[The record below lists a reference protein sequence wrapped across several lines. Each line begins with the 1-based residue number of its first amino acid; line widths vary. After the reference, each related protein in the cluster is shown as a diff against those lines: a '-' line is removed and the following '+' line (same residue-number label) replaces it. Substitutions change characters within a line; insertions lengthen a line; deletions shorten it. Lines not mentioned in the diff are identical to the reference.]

1 LFNITIV
8 EEKALKKLLPIIS
21 AISFALSVSA
31 PGHAAD
37 EMATAQEKPS
47 LQESNVVTATATVEA
62 VDMEK
67 RTVTLKKED
76 GSTVTLKVDESVKNL
91 PQVEVGDQVTAKY
104 YESVAVQVR
113 EPGAAPL
120 DAGAVQSVATAKP
133 GEKPAGMAVQEVTV
147 TTTIASIN
155 KDNETVT
162 LKGPDGV
169 MKTVKVRDPKNL
181 EKVEVG
187 DEVVITYTEAVAISV
202 EEPEGQ

>member
-1 LFNITIV
+1 M
-8 EEKALKKLLPIIS
+8 
-21 AISFALSVSA
+21 
-31 PGHAAD
+31 AA
-37 EMATAQEKPS
+37 AQEKPS
-47 LQESNVVTATATVEA
+47 LEESNIVTTTATVEA
-62 VDMEK
+62 VDLET
-67 RTVTLKKED
+67 RTVTLEKED
-76 GSTVTLKVDESVKNL
+76 GNTVVLKVDENVKNL
-91 PQVEVGDQVTAKY
+91 PQVEVGDQVIAKY

-113 EPGAAPL
+113 APGAAAL

-147 TTTIASIN
+147 TTTIEAIN

-169 MKTVKVRDPKNL
+169 MKTIKVRDPKNL

-187 DEVVITYTEAVAISV
+187 DEVVITYTEALAISV

>member
-1 LFNITIV
+1 M
-8 EEKALKKLLPIIS
+8 KKLLPIIN
-21 AISFALSVSA
+21 AIAFALGITALVQ
-31 PGHAAD
+31 AAD
-37 EMATAQEKPS
+37 EMAASQEKPS
-47 LQESNVVTATATVEA
+47 LEEANIVTTTATVEA
-62 VDMEK
+62 VDLET
-67 RTVTLKKED
+67 RTVTLKNED
-76 GSTVTLKVDESVKNL
+76 GNTVVLKVDENVKNL
-91 PQVEVGDQVTAKY
+91 PQVEVGDQVIAKY

-147 TTTIASIN
+147 TTTIEAIN

-169 MKTVKVRDPKNL
+169 MKTIKVRDPKNL

-187 DEVVITYTEAVAISV
+187 DEVVITYTEALAISV